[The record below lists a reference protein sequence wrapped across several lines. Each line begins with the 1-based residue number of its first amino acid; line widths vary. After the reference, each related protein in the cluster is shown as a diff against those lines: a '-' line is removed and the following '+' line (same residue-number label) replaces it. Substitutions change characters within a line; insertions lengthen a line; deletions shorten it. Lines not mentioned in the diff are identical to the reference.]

1 MNKFL
6 SVNGDTSFEPRYRAV
21 ASWSRVQGTSVP
33 TVTAAEIVA
42 IWLLS
47 MVLAVPEAIG
57 FRMVTFDYHNV
68 NITTCMLQ
76 PHMPFMTVSVYSTG
90 MRVFV
95 CVYVTVLLASVNPP
109 SALKHMLLLH
119 HAEVMFKEAILNM
132 QGGKRSYYWS
142 YYFCSAL
149 VSCQVHVT
157 EL

>member
-1 MNKFL
+1 M
-6 SVNGDTSFEPRYRAV
+6 
-21 ASWSRVQGTSVP
+21 ASWSRVQGNSVP
-33 TVTAAEIVA
+33 KVTATEIVA

-57 FRMVTFDYHNV
+57 FRMVTFDYNNA

-76 PHMPFMTVSVYSTG
+76 PQGAFMTVSVYSTG

-95 CVYVTVLLASVNPP
+95 CVYVKVLFASVNPP

-119 HAEVMFKEAILNM
+119 RVEVMFKEAKLNM
-132 QGGKRSYYWS
+132 QGGEKKDLL
-142 YYFCSAL
+142 FCSAL

>member
-1 MNKFL
+1 MA
-6 SVNGDTSFEPRYRAV
+6 T
-21 ASWSRVQGTSVP
+21 WSRVQGTSVP
-33 TVTAAEIVA
+33 TVTAVEIVA

-76 PHMPFMTVSVYSTG
+76 PQTTFMTVSVYSTG

-95 CVYVTVLLASVNPP
+95 CVYVKVLLASVNLP

-132 QGGKRSYYWS
+132 QGEKRS

-149 VSCQVHVT
+149 FHVKCT
-157 EL
+157 